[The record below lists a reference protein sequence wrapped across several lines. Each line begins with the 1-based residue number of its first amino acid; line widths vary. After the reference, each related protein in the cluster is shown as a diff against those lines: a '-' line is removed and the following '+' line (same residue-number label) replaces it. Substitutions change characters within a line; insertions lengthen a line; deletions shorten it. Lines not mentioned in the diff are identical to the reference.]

1 MTILTDGQRTVGIQ
15 MNFWTGTGFTPD
27 WSNDFFDVGILPK
40 TDDDEDIF
48 IVDDVRYCI
57 EQAKDWWR
65 CTGDFRNDDV
75 SAEPG
80 ERSIHVTWFL

>member
-1 MTILTDGQRTVGIQ
+1 MTKLTDDKQTIGVE
-15 MNFWTGTGFTPD
+15 MNFWTGNGYTPD
-27 WSNDFFDVGILPK
+27 WSNDFFCVGLLPK
-40 TDDDEDIF
+40 TEDGSY
-48 IVDDVRYCI
+48 IVPDVDYCI